1 MSSPRHK
8 FNPVPAHHF
17 TLSQLA
23 KPPGRTGRPTLLTP
37 ERRKVIEAA
46 LDAEAAV
53 KGVRVSARLLATE
66 LKVNAGTA
74 QDWISRIR
82 AERADTAG
90 RAQ

>member
-1 MSSPRHK
+1 MSTEAYLYRKP
-8 FNPVPAHHF
+8 PAHHF

-74 QDWISRIR
+74 QDWVSRIR
-82 AERADTAG
+82 AERANAAG